1 MHNPRWH
8 KAPHKVQY
16 ALLKPLTHHR
26 RYNMKHDYKT
36 RLDLIQSPLVAQA
49 VKRHK
54 RTTLAL
60 SSLGS
65 LIGALLVVW
74 ATHVA
79 LS

>member
-1 MHNPRWH
+1 
-8 KAPHKVQY
+8 
-16 ALLKPLTHHR
+16 
-26 RYNMKHDYKT
+26 MKHDYKT

-49 VKRHK
+49 LKRHK

-60 SSLGS
+60 SSLGAV
-65 LIGALLVVW
+65 IGALLVIF

>member
-1 MHNPRWH
+1 MTH
-8 KAPHKVQY
+8 KQSY
-16 ALLKPLTHHR
+16 I
-26 RYNMKHDYKT
+26 MKHDYKT
-36 RLDLIQSPLVAQA
+36 RLDLIQSPLVVQA

-60 SSLGS
+60 SSLGAV
-65 LIGALLVVW
+65 IGCLLVVW

>member
-1 MHNPRWH
+1 
-8 KAPHKVQY
+8 
-16 ALLKPLTHHR
+16 
-26 RYNMKHDYKT
+26 MKHDYKT
-36 RLDLIQSPLVAQA
+36 RLDLLQSPLVAQA

-54 RTTLAL
+54 RTTLVL

-65 LIGALLVVW
+65 LIGCLLVIY